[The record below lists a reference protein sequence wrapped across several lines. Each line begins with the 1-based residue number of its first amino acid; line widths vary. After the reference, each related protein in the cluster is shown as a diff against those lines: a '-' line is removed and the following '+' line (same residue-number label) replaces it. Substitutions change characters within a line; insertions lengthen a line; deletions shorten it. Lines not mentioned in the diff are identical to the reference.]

1 MGMNVDIIQKRK
13 SACPA
18 YSPDKVLSLLQTK
31 LQTNSVK

>member
-1 MGMNVDIIQKRK
+1 MGMNIDIIQKRK

-18 YSPDKVLSLLQTK
+18 YSPGKALSLLHMK